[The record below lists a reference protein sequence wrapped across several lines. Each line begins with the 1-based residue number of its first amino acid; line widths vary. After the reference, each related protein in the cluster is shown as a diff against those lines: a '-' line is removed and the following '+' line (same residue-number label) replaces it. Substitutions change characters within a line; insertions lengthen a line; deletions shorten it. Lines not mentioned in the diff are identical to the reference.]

1 MSRSIKVLEGFY
13 RRILGRDP
21 SIQLFHYSFNSF
33 RCSLVNLY
41 FQDCNTKNT
50 KKAISLSPF
59 FLVPPP
65 LPPPS
70 PSVFYPLC
78 QFDIGPL
85 AASSIVIID
94 VMYFEKYIYIYI
106 VYIRGYRENAII
118 NYGCRVNIPV

>member
-59 FLVPPP
+59 FLVPP
-65 LPPPS
+65 LPFS
-70 PSVFYPLC
+70 LC
-78 QFDIGPL
+78 FLSSLPIRYWSTST
-85 AASSIVIID
+85 ASSIVIIN
-94 VMYFEKYIYIYI
+94 VMYFEKCIYI
-106 VYIRGYRENAII
+106 YIRGYRENAI